1 MVMKH
6 KIESLVPP
14 RIYKAND
21 GKSYILPNWIQV
33 FPDTTMDDVIWIK
46 PQSKIG
52 ESMFKAATTIAI
64 WKPEMGEN
72 KYNTHFNE
80 QANKFFCSCPGFWR
94 TKGEC
99 KHVKALKESQ
109 SV

>member
-1 MVMKH
+1 MKY
-6 KIESLVPP
+6 KVESLVPP
-14 RIYKAND
+14 RIYKSNNN
-21 GKSYILPNWIQV
+21 KTYILPVWKEV
-33 FPDTTMDDVIWIK
+33 PETTTMDQVEWIQPKEESKPIVIKGI
-46 PQSKIG
+46 
-52 ESMFKAATTIAI
+52 T

-80 QANKFFCSCPGFWR
+80 QSNKFFCGCPGFWR
-94 TKGEC
+94 AKGEC

>member
-1 MVMKH
+1 MKY
-6 KIESLVPP
+6 KVKSIIPP

-21 GKSYILPNWIQV
+21 NKTYILPTWEEVSEN
-33 FPDTTMDDVIWIK
+33 TTMDQVEWIQPVSK
-46 PQSKIG
+46 PEPKLTVS
-52 ESMFKAATTIAI
+52 A

-72 KYNTHFNE
+72 KYNTHFNV

-94 TKGEC
+94 AKGEC